1 MEYRVELFGKCVSV
15 VSGSLLGSLL
25 TSERLPRRL
34 TASCFDKCVDKKYG
48 AHVCGGTSL
57 PEHEAVR

>member
-15 VSGSLLGSLL
+15 EEWSVAWIALL
-25 TSERLPRRL
+25 TSERSPRRL

-48 AHVCGGTSL
+48 ARVCGGPRL
-57 PEHEAVR
+57 PAT